1 MDGDMPRKGVSDLWP
16 TVHLNHE
23 VLYLKTSYLTS
34 RCRTSK
40 QRSAI
45 SWKDLASSLRVCI
58 ICSDTGGRSTFT
70 GLSWA
75 GDRSAGRGEDKTP
88 IISLDAYREILKW
101 HTIVLF
107 IMLFLSI
114 WLMLVL
120 AASDIQ
126 DMIDYFCIWLNIEA
140 QWIVLHQFTE
150 W

>member
-1 MDGDMPRKGVSDLWP
+1 MDGDTPRKGVSDLWP

-101 HTIVLF
+101 HTILLF
-107 IMLFLSI
+107 IVLFLSI

-140 QWIVLHQFTE
+140 QRIVLHQFTE